1 MHQLTGYLQSN
12 FGLCCSFKEHFLSFQ
27 NEALQLCIKIN
38 TAIDRVD
45 YMFTSEFE
53 AEVEETEK
61 ATLQQYYR
69 EAMIQGYNFA
79 FEVWTWWDSVYMNA
93 AHYEIKIAPQLANSN
108 PNDPINS
115 RWTNQVLPYIFRH
128 FAICHNS
135 EKKECHFW
143 LMPTLSSLLIY
154 HILKIAILSQDNLKM
169 CHCFRSL
176 VFYGCWK
183 ELVMIWWSLVV
194 ERPCGFPAPLNI

>member
-1 MHQLTGYLQSN
+1 MVHQLTGCLQSN

-79 FEVWTWWDSVYMNA
+79 FEVWTRWDSVYMNA
-93 AHYEIKIAPQLANSN
+93 AHHEIKIAPQLANSN

-135 EKKECHFW
+135 EEKN
-143 LMPTLSSLLIY
+143 
-154 HILKIAILSQDNLKM
+154 AISGWCQL
-169 CHCFRSL
+169 
-176 VFYGCWK
+176 
-183 ELVMIWWSLVV
+183 
-194 ERPCGFPAPLNI
+194 